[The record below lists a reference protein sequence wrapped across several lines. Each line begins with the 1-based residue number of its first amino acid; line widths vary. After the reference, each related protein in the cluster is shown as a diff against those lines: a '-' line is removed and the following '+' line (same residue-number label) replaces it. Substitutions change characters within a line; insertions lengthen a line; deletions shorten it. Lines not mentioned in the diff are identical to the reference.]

1 MVSVDI
7 RWLLSTNVGFQG
19 NLAHTSKL
27 PLVFFLFLFLPSERS
42 VMRLVENVFVHMLLS
57 SSRVSFLFL
66 LCFLFFFND
75 KSPTQDWI
83 FFAWW
88 VNTNTSKP
96 KTCNK
101 KCYSVKK
108 SCLCFSNIAM
118 GWRSW
123 SLWLTERFSP
133 LPIRRRTQPMKFVA
147 LVKMYKFGKHSFWH
161 LVGALSHRCGDVR
174 TFQYRGVTW

>member
-1 MVSVDI
+1 M
-7 RWLLSTNVGFQG
+7 
-19 NLAHTSKL
+19 
-27 PLVFFLFLFLPSERS
+27 FLCTC
-42 VMRLVENVFVHMLLS
+42 FV
-57 SSRVSFLFL
+57 
-66 LCFLFFFND
+66 FFFND

-108 SCLCFSNIAM
+108 SCLRFSNIGM

-123 SLWLTERFSP
+123 SLWLTERISP

-147 LVKMYKFGKHSFWH
+147 LVKMYKSGEHSVWH
-161 LVGALSHRCGDVR
+161 LVGALSHTTVAMWALFNTVVSRGSGDFKVNIVKPPNRMQQKLLMPRTVTNDCLRVR
-174 TFQYRGVTW
+174 LCTFLTNVSSLT